1 MGEFDDVEII
11 SAYPLPQAIADGVLV
26 KLATIRFGIVVKP
39 LVATSSILA
48 DISRERSMQV
58 WDEYVL
64 WRTHVMPR
72 LPEEE
77 QMFVTKVDGNKVW
90 VLEDGEAFTILYP
103 SDY

>member
-1 MGEFDDVEII
+1 MGEFDEVEII

-26 KLATIRFGIVVKP
+26 KLASIRFGIVVKP
-39 LVATSSILA
+39 LVATSSILG
-48 DISRERSMQV
+48 DISRERLMQV
-58 WDEYVL
+58 WDEYVQ
-64 WRTHVMPR
+64 WRINDMPR

-77 QMFVTKVDGNKVW
+77 QMFVTKVDRDAVW